1 LTASVGGYLKLSSIL
16 ADMLNKG
23 DIGSR
28 LPVILTSLRV

>member
-1 LTASVGGYLKLSSIL
+1 LIL

-28 LPVILTSLRV
+28 LPVIPTSLRV